1 MRKLSMIAAATLL
14 AASTLHAQYKPKPA
28 GAQPQPQPQPPVQ
41 MPALIGGSAI
51 PTPQPAPADGARRI
65 GRNEAIKLVKSGK
78 AIFIDVRSK
87 EAYDEEHIKGA
98 ISIPLDEVVQRI
110 KELPKNKL
118 LVTYCA

>member
-14 AASTLHAQYKPKPA
+14 AATTLHAQYKPKP
-28 GAQPQPQPQPPVQ
+28 GAQPQPQPPVQ
-41 MPALIGGSAI
+41 MPPLIGSGAI
-51 PTPQPAPADGARRI
+51 PAPQPAPADGARRI

-110 KELPKNKL
+110 KELPRNKL